1 MSQLRATTA
10 RLLYWSACMSDEYI
24 EYVEYIECSEYA
36 CGSISSAFSARLN
49 YSVVVM
55 ECVRE

>member
-1 MSQLRATTA
+1 
-10 RLLYWSACMSDEYI
+10 MSDEYI
-24 EYVEYIECSEYA
+24 EYIEYIECSEYA